1 MVRRLKENKVT
12 GILMALL
19 VGIVMFVGM
28 GTMKVN
34 ATEYRS
40 GTIDPTTLQVGD
52 TVYVGVEL
60 SSDKQIVV
68 CKQCHMIWITYGGSS
83 QYWIGDR
90 INSIVKRSD
99 AHKDH
104 AGYVGYSEF
113 SFYFTGGYLSS
124 NNTPYTVM
132 GNSNLGYTIKY
143 NTNGG
148 SAIADAVKQTHIPST
163 FPTTTKAGYDFIGWY
178 TDENLT
184 QPVSRELSIFEDITL
199 YAKWSKSSV
208 HQHTFSNSW
217 SSNAYGHWHAA
228 TCEHSDLK
236 EDFQEHSYG
245 TAGEARYTC
254 SICKYVDADKKAA
267 ADIVDASKVVLKADE
282 VQVGDKIYFGNQL
295 SPNKWITVCRKC
307 HMIWIT
313 SADSDPDNIDVGI
326 SDGDQKCYEVK
337 QTDEHKNHKDD
348 VGYADFNWYTTN
360 SNSPLE
366 RNVPYTV
373 IENDNLGYK
382 ITYNTNGG
390 SEVTEAVHQKKLPDV
405 LPTTSKAEYEFAGW
419 YTDEALTKAAVPGKA
434 LTGNTILYAKW
445 MVKQSTPSDPEPTKP
460 VVKAKR
466 TKANDQALSS
476 KFNITTGKSI
486 KVTWGKV
493 AKADGYDVYMAYCKK
508 GKYTVVKSVKSAKTL
523 SVTINKLDKKAVN
536 QKDNVKCYVVAYK
549 KVAGKKVT
557 IGKSITGHAV
567 GKKNTTVTDVKKIQ
581 TKKSAYS
588 LKKGKTAK
596 IKATIIKKNN
606 KLPLFGH
613 TAKFRYDTSN
623 KKVATVSKDG
633 KITAKGK
640 GTCYV
645 YIYAVNGCAKK
656 VKVTVK

>member
-12 GILMALL
+12 GILTALL
-19 VGIVMFVGM
+19 IGIVMFVGM

-34 ATEYRS
+34 AAEYRS
-40 GTIDPTTLQVGD
+40 GTVDPTNIQVGD

-83 QYWIGDR
+83 KYGIGDR
-90 INSIVKRSD
+90 INSIVKRLD

-104 AGYVGYSEF
+104 ASYVGYSEF
-113 SFYFTGGYLSS
+113 SYYFTQAYLPK
-124 NNTPYTVM
+124 NTPYTVM

-148 SAIADAVKQTHIPST
+148 SAIADAVKQTHIPSI
-163 FPTTTKAGYDFIGWY
+163 FPTTTRIGYMLEGWY
-178 TDENLT
+178 TDEECT
-184 QPVSRELSIFEDITL
+184 QAAQRELSIFEDITL
-199 YAKWSKSSV
+199 YAKWIEIGA
-208 HQHTFSNSW
+208 HEHTFSDNW

-228 TCEHSDLK
+228 TCEHSNLEENYQK
-236 EDFQEHSYG
+236 HSYG
-245 TAGEARYTC
+245 TTGEDRYTC
-254 SICKYVDADKKAA
+254 LICKYVDADKKAA
-267 ADIVDASKVVLKADE
+267 AEVVDASKIVLKADE

-295 SPNKWITVCRKC
+295 SPNKWITVCKKC

-313 SADSDPDNIDVGI
+313 SADSDPDDISVGI
-326 SDGDQKCYEVK
+326 GVGSQKCYEVE
-337 QTDEHKNHKDD
+337 QTDEHKDHKDD

-445 MVKQSTPSDPEPTKP
+445 TVKQSTPSDPEPSKP

-466 TKANDQALSS
+466 TKVNDQALSS
-476 KFNITTGKSI
+476 KFSITTGKTI

-508 GKYTVVKSVKSAKTL
+508 GKYTVVKSVKAAKTL
-523 SVTINKLDKKAVN
+523 SVTINKLNKKAVN

-567 GKKNTTVTDVKKIQ
+567 GKKNTTVTDAKKIQ
-581 TKKSAYS
+581 IKKSAYS

-596 IKATIIKKNN
+596 IKATIVKKNN

>member
-12 GILMALL
+12 GILTALL

-34 ATEYRS
+34 AAEYRS
-40 GTIDPTTLQVGD
+40 GTVDPTNIQVGD

-68 CKQCHMIWITYGGSS
+68 CKQCHMIWITYGGPSK
-83 QYWIGDR
+83 YGIGDR
-90 INSIVKRSD
+90 INSIVKRLD

-113 SFYFTGGYLSS
+113 SYYFTQAYLPK
-124 NNTPYTVM
+124 NTPYTVM

-148 SAIADAVKQTHIPST
+148 SAIADAVKQTHIPSI
-163 FPTTTKAGYDFIGWY
+163 FPTTTRIGYMLEGWY
-178 TDENLT
+178 TDEECT
-184 QPVSRELSIFEDITL
+184 QAAQRELSIFEDITL
-199 YAKWSKSSV
+199 YAKWIEIGA
-208 HQHTFSNSW
+208 HEHTFSDNW

-228 TCEHSDLK
+228 TCEHSNLEENYQK
-236 EDFQEHSYG
+236 HSYG
-245 TAGEARYTC
+245 TTGEDRYTC
-254 SICKYVDADKKAA
+254 LICKYVDADKKAA

-295 SPNKWITVCRKC
+295 SPNKWITVCKKC

-313 SADSDPDNIDVGI
+313 SADSDPDDISVGI
-326 SDGDQKCYEVK
+326 GVGSQKCYEVE
-337 QTDEHKNHKDD
+337 QTDEHKDHKDD

-360 SNSPLE
+360 SESPLE

-373 IENDNLGYK
+373 VENDNLGYK

-419 YTDEALTKAAVPGKA
+419 YTDQALTKAAVPGKA

-445 MVKQSTPSDPEPTKP
+445 TVKQSTPSDPEPSKP

-466 TKANDQALSS
+466 TKVNDQALSS
-476 KFNITTGKSI
+476 KFSITTGKTI

-493 AKADGYDVYMAYCKK
+493 AKADGYEVYMAYCKK
-508 GKYTVVKSVKSAKTL
+508 GKYTVVKSVKAAKTL
-523 SVTINKLDKKAVN
+523 SVTINKLNKKTVN

-549 KVAGKKVT
+549 KVDGKKVT

-581 TKKSAYS
+581 IKKSAYS

-596 IKATIIKKNN
+596 IKATIVKKNN

-633 KITAKGK
+633 KITAKEK

>member
-12 GILMALL
+12 GILTALL

-40 GTIDPTTLQVGD
+40 GTIDPTNIQVGD

-68 CKQCHMIWITYGGSS
+68 CKQCHMIWITYGGPSK
-83 QYWIGDR
+83 YGIGDR
-90 INSIVKRSD
+90 INSIVKRLD

-104 AGYVGYSEF
+104 ASYVGYSEF
-113 SFYFTGGYLSS
+113 SYYFTQAYLPK
-124 NNTPYTVM
+124 NTPYTVM

-148 SAIADAVKQTHIPST
+148 SAIADAVKQTHIPSI
-163 FPTTTKAGYDFIGWY
+163 FPTTTRIGYMLEGWY
-178 TDENLT
+178 TDEECT
-184 QPVSRELSIFEDITL
+184 QAAQRELSIFEDITL
-199 YAKWSKSSV
+199 YAKWIEIGA
-208 HQHTFSNSW
+208 HEHTFSDNW

-228 TCEHSDLK
+228 TCEHSNLEENYQK
-236 EDFQEHSYG
+236 HSYG
-245 TAGEARYTC
+245 TTGEDRYTC
-254 SICKYVDADKKAA
+254 LICKYVDADKKAA
-267 ADIVDASKVVLKADE
+267 AEVVDASKIVLKADE

-295 SPNKWITVCRKC
+295 SPNKWITVCKKC

-313 SADSDPDNIDVGI
+313 SADSDPDDISVGI
-326 SDGDQKCYEVK
+326 GVGSQKCYEVE
-337 QTDEHKNHKDD
+337 QTDEHKDHKDD

-445 MVKQSTPSDPEPTKP
+445 TVKQSTPSDPEPSKP

-466 TKANDQALSS
+466 TKVNDQALSS
-476 KFNITTGKSI
+476 KFSITTGKTI

-508 GKYTVVKSVKSAKTL
+508 GKYTVVKSVKAAKTL
-523 SVTINKLDKKAVN
+523 SVTINKLNKKAVN

-549 KVAGKKVT
+549 KVDGKKVT

-581 TKKSAYS
+581 IKKSAYS

-596 IKATIIKKNN
+596 IKATIVKKNN

-623 KKVATVSKDG
+623 KKVATVSKYG

>member
-12 GILMALL
+12 GILTALL

-68 CKQCHMIWITYGGSS
+68 CKQCHMIWITYGGPSK
-83 QYWIGDR
+83 YGIGDR
-90 INSIVKRSD
+90 INSIVKRLD

-104 AGYVGYSEF
+104 ASYVGYSEF
-113 SFYFTGGYLSS
+113 SYYFTQAYLPK
-124 NNTPYTVM
+124 NTPYTVM

-148 SAIADAVKQTHIPST
+148 SAIADAVKQTHIPSI
-163 FPTTTKAGYDFIGWY
+163 FPTTTRIGYMLEGWY
-178 TDENLT
+178 TDEECT
-184 QPVSRELSIFEDITL
+184 QAAQRELSIFEDITL
-199 YAKWSKSSV
+199 YAKWIEIGA
-208 HQHTFSNSW
+208 HEHTFSDNW

-228 TCEHSDLK
+228 TCEHSNLEENYQK
-236 EDFQEHSYG
+236 HSYG
-245 TAGEARYTC
+245 TTGEDRYTC
-254 SICKYVDADKKAA
+254 LICKYVDADKKAA
-267 ADIVDASKVVLKADE
+267 ADIVDASNTVLKADE

-295 SPNKWITVCRKC
+295 SPNKWITVCKKC

-313 SADSDPDNIDVGI
+313 SADSDPDDISVGI
-326 SDGDQKCYEVK
+326 GVGSQKCYEVE
-337 QTDEHKNHKDD
+337 QTDEHKDHKDD

-445 MVKQSTPSDPEPTKP
+445 TVKQSTPSDPEPSKP

-466 TKANDQALSS
+466 TKVNDQALSS
-476 KFNITTGKSI
+476 KFSITTGKTI

-508 GKYTVVKSVKSAKTL
+508 GKYTVVKSVKAAKTL
-523 SVTINKLDKKAVN
+523 SVTINKLNKKAVN

-549 KVAGKKVT
+549 KVDGKKVT

-567 GKKNTTVTDVKKIQ
+567 GKKNTIVTDVKKIQ

-596 IKATIIKKNN
+596 IKATIVKKNN

-623 KKVATVSKDG
+623 KKVATVSKYG

>member
-12 GILMALL
+12 GILTALL

-34 ATEYRS
+34 AAEYRS
-40 GTIDPTTLQVGD
+40 GTVDPTNIQVGD

-68 CKQCHMIWITYGGSS
+68 CKQCHMIWITYGGPSK
-83 QYWIGDR
+83 YGIGDR
-90 INSIVKRSD
+90 INSIVKRLD

-104 AGYVGYSEF
+104 ASYVGYSEF
-113 SFYFTGGYLSS
+113 SYYFTQAYLPK
-124 NNTPYTVM
+124 NTPYTVM

-148 SAIADAVKQTHIPST
+148 SAIADAVKQTHIPSI
-163 FPTTTKAGYDFIGWY
+163 FPTTTRIGYMLEGWY
-178 TDENLT
+178 TDEECT
-184 QPVSRELSIFEDITL
+184 QAAQRELSIFEDITL
-199 YAKWSKSSV
+199 YAKWIEIGA
-208 HQHTFSNSW
+208 HEHTFSDNW

-228 TCEHSDLK
+228 TCEHSNLEENYQK
-236 EDFQEHSYG
+236 HSYG
-245 TAGEARYTC
+245 TTGEDRYTC
-254 SICKYVDADKKAA
+254 LICKYVDADKKAA
-267 ADIVDASKVVLKADE
+267 AEVVDASKIVLKADE

-295 SPNKWITVCRKC
+295 SPNKWITVCKKC

-313 SADSDPDNIDVGI
+313 SADSDPDDISVGI
-326 SDGDQKCYEVK
+326 GVGSQKCYEVE
-337 QTDEHKNHKDD
+337 QTDEHKDHKDD

-466 TKANDQALSS
+466 TKVNDQALSS
-476 KFNITTGKSI
+476 KFSITTGKTI

-508 GKYTVVKSVKSAKTL
+508 GKYTVVKSVKAAKTL
-523 SVTINKLDKKAVN
+523 SVTINKLNKKAVN

-549 KVAGKKVT
+549 KVDGKKVT

-581 TKKSAYS
+581 IKKSAYS

-596 IKATIIKKNN
+596 IKATIVKKNN

>member
-12 GILMALL
+12 GILTALL
-19 VGIVMFVGM
+19 IGIVMFVGM

-34 ATEYRS
+34 AAEYRS
-40 GTIDPTTLQVGD
+40 GTVDPTNIQVGD

-60 SSDKQIVV
+60 SSDRQIVV
-68 CKQCHMIWITYGGSS
+68 CEQCHMIWITYGG
-83 QYWIGDR
+83 YHDYGTGDR
-90 INSIVKRSD
+90 INSIVRKSD

-104 AGYVGYSEF
+104 EKSVGYTDF
-113 SFYFTGGYLSS
+113 SFFFTGGYLPS
-124 NNTPYTVM
+124 NTPYTVM

-184 QPVSRELSIFEDITL
+184 QSASRELSIFEDMTL
-199 YAKWSKSSV
+199 YAKWSKLSV

-217 SSNAYGHWHAA
+217 SSNAYGHWHPA
-228 TCEHSDLK
+228 TCGHSDLK

-267 ADIVDASKVVLKADE
+267 ADIVDASNTVLKADE

-326 SDGDQKCYEVK
+326 SDGDQKCYEVE
-337 QTDEHKNHKDD
+337 QTDEHKDHKDD

-373 IENDNLGYK
+373 VENDNLGYK

-434 LTGNTILYAKW
+434 LTGDTILYAKW
-445 MVKQSTPSDPEPTKP
+445 TMKQSP

-476 KFNITTGKSI
+476 KFNIITGKSI

-567 GKKNTTVTDVKKIQ
+567 GKKNITVTDAKKIQ
-581 TKKSAYS
+581 VRKSAYS
-588 LKKGKTAK
+588 LNKGKTAK
-596 IKATIIKKNN
+596 IKATIVKKNN

>member
-1 MVRRLKENKVT
+1 
-12 GILMALL
+12 
-19 VGIVMFVGM
+19 
-28 GTMKVN
+28 
-34 ATEYRS
+34 
-40 GTIDPTTLQVGD
+40 
-52 TVYVGVEL
+52 
-60 SSDKQIVV
+60 
-68 CKQCHMIWITYGGSS
+68 
-83 QYWIGDR
+83 
-90 INSIVKRSD
+90 
-99 AHKDH
+99 
-104 AGYVGYSEF
+104 
-113 SFYFTGGYLSS
+113 
-124 NNTPYTVM
+124 
-132 GNSNLGYTIKY
+132 
-143 NTNGG
+143 
-148 SAIADAVKQTHIPST
+148 
-163 FPTTTKAGYDFIGWY
+163 
-178 TDENLT
+178 
-184 QPVSRELSIFEDITL
+184 
-199 YAKWSKSSV
+199 
-208 HQHTFSNSW
+208 
-217 SSNAYGHWHAA
+217 
-228 TCEHSDLK
+228 
-236 EDFQEHSYG
+236 
-245 TAGEARYTC
+245 
-254 SICKYVDADKKAA
+254 
-267 ADIVDASKVVLKADE
+267 
-282 VQVGDKIYFGNQL
+282 
-295 SPNKWITVCRKC
+295 
-307 HMIWIT
+307 MIWIT

-326 SDGDQKCYEVK
+326 SDGDQKCYEVE
-337 QTDEHKNHKDD
+337 QTDEHKDHKDD

-445 MVKQSTPSDPEPTKP
+445 TVKQSTPSDPEPSKP

-466 TKANDQALSS
+466 TKVNDQALSS
-476 KFNITTGKSI
+476 KFSITTGKTI

-508 GKYTVVKSVKSAKTL
+508 GKYTVVKSVKAAKAL
-523 SVTINKLDKKAVN
+523 SVTINKLNKKAVN

-549 KVAGKKVT
+549 KVDGKKVT

-581 TKKSAYS
+581 IKKSAYS

-596 IKATIIKKNN
+596 IKATIVKKNN

>member
-12 GILMALL
+12 GILTALL

-34 ATEYRS
+34 AAEYRS
-40 GTIDPTTLQVGD
+40 GTVDPTNIQVGD

-68 CKQCHMIWITYGGSS
+68 CKQCHMIWITYGGPSK
-83 QYWIGDR
+83 YGIGDR
-90 INSIVKRSD
+90 INSIVKRLD

-113 SFYFTGGYLSS
+113 SYYFTQAYLPK
-124 NNTPYTVM
+124 NTPYTVM

-148 SAIADAVKQTHIPST
+148 SAIADAVKQTHIPSI
-163 FPTTTKAGYDFIGWY
+163 FPTTTRIGYMLEGWY
-178 TDENLT
+178 TDEECT
-184 QPVSRELSIFEDITL
+184 QAAQRELSIFEDITL
-199 YAKWSKSSV
+199 YAKWIEIGA
-208 HQHTFSNSW
+208 HEHTFSDNW

-228 TCEHSDLK
+228 TCEHSNLEENYQK
-236 EDFQEHSYG
+236 HSYG
-245 TAGEARYTC
+245 TTGEDRYTC
-254 SICKYVDADKKAA
+254 LICKYVDADKKAA

-295 SPNKWITVCRKC
+295 SPNKWITVCKKC

-313 SADSDPDNIDVGI
+313 SADSDPDDISVGI
-326 SDGDQKCYEVK
+326 GVGSQKCYEVE
-337 QTDEHKNHKDD
+337 QTDEHKDHKDD

-360 SNSPLE
+360 SESPLE

-373 IENDNLGYK
+373 VENDNLGYK

-445 MVKQSTPSDPEPTKP
+445 TVKQSTPSDPEPSKP

-466 TKANDQALSS
+466 TKVNDQALSS
-476 KFNITTGKSI
+476 KFSITTGKTI

-508 GKYTVVKSVKSAKTL
+508 GKYTVVKSVKAAKTL
-523 SVTINKLDKKAVN
+523 SVTINKLNKKAVN

-549 KVAGKKVT
+549 KVDGKKVT

-581 TKKSAYS
+581 IKKSAYS

-596 IKATIIKKNN
+596 IKATIVKKNN

>member
-12 GILMALL
+12 GILTALL

-52 TVYVGVEL
+52 TVYRGVQFTSDAEVAICKTCRMVWIANGYYADHICVEL
-60 SSDKQIVV
+60 EESEEHKNHSVG
-68 CKQCHMIWITYGGSS
+68 WSYFNWYFETTNTTYSKS
-83 QYWIGDR
+83 PILFD
-90 INSIVKRSD
+90 
-99 AHKDH
+99 
-104 AGYVGYSEF
+104 
-113 SFYFTGGYLSS
+113 
-124 NNTPYTVM
+124 TPYTIVEN
-132 GNSNLGYTIKY
+132 GLLGYTITY

-148 SAIADAVKQTHIPST
+148 SEVAKAEKQTNIPKDL
-163 FPTTTKAGYDFIGWY
+163 PVPVKEGYDFAGWY
-178 TDENLT
+178 KDEALT
-184 QPVSRELSIFEDITL
+184 ERVWTGSTVVKDITL
-199 YAKWSKSSV
+199 YAKWTE
-208 HQHTFSNSW
+208 HTHKFSHLW
-217 SSNAYGHWHAA
+217 ESNKYGHWHPA
-228 TCEHSDLK
+228 TCGHSDLK

-245 TAGEARYTC
+245 TTGEARYTC

-313 SADSDPDNIDVGI
+313 SADADPDNIDVGI
-326 SDGDQKCYEVK
+326 SDGDQKCYEVE
-337 QTDEHKNHKDD
+337 QTDEHKDHKDD

-434 LTGNTILYAKW
+434 LTGDTILYAKW
-445 MVKQSTPSDPEPTKP
+445 TVKQSP

-567 GKKNTTVTDVKKIQ
+567 GKKNTTVTDAKKIQ
-581 TKKSAYS
+581 VRKSAYS
-588 LKKGKTAK
+588 LNKGKTAK
-596 IKATIIKKNN
+596 IKATIVKKNN

>member
-12 GILMALL
+12 GILTALL

-34 ATEYRS
+34 AAEYRS
-40 GTIDPTTLQVGD
+40 GTVDPTNIQVGD

-68 CKQCHMIWITYGGSS
+68 CKQCHMIWITYGGPSK
-83 QYWIGDR
+83 YGIGDR
-90 INSIVKRSD
+90 INSIVKRLD

-113 SFYFTGGYLSS
+113 SYYFTQAYLPK
-124 NNTPYTVM
+124 NTPYTVM

-148 SAIADAVKQTHIPST
+148 SAIADAVKQTHIPSI
-163 FPTTTKAGYDFIGWY
+163 FPTTTRIGYMLEGWY
-178 TDENLT
+178 TDEECT
-184 QPVSRELSIFEDITL
+184 QAAQRELSIFEDITL
-199 YAKWSKSSV
+199 YAKWIEIGA
-208 HQHTFSNSW
+208 HEHTFSDNW

-228 TCEHSDLK
+228 TCEHSNLEENYQK
-236 EDFQEHSYG
+236 HSYG
-245 TAGEARYTC
+245 TTGEDRYTC
-254 SICKYVDADKKAA
+254 LICKYVDADKKAA

-326 SDGDQKCYEVK
+326 SDGDQKCYEVE
-337 QTDEHKNHKDD
+337 QTDEHKDHKDD

-445 MVKQSTPSDPEPTKP
+445 TVKQSP

-476 KFNITTGKSI
+476 KFSITTGKTI

-508 GKYTVVKSVKSAKTL
+508 GKYTVVKSVKAAKTL
-523 SVTINKLDKKAVN
+523 SVTINKLNKKAVN

-549 KVAGKKVT
+549 KVDGKKVT

-581 TKKSAYS
+581 IKKSAYS

-596 IKATIIKKNN
+596 IKATIVKKNN

>member
-12 GILMALL
+12 GILTALL
-19 VGIVMFVGM
+19 IGIVMFVGM

-34 ATEYRS
+34 AAEYRS

-52 TVYVGVEL
+52 TVYRGVQFTSDAEVAICKTCRMVWIANGYYADHICVEL
-60 SSDKQIVV
+60 EESEEHKNHSVG
-68 CKQCHMIWITYGGSS
+68 WSYFNWYFETTNTTYSKS
-83 QYWIGDR
+83 PILFD
-90 INSIVKRSD
+90 
-99 AHKDH
+99 
-104 AGYVGYSEF
+104 
-113 SFYFTGGYLSS
+113 
-124 NNTPYTVM
+124 TPYTIVEN
-132 GNSNLGYTIKY
+132 GLLGYTITY

-148 SAIADAVKQTHIPST
+148 SEVAKAEKQTNIPKDL
-163 FPTTTKAGYDFIGWY
+163 PVPVKEGYDFAGWY
-178 TDENLT
+178 KDEALT
-184 QPVSRELSIFEDITL
+184 ERVWTGSTVVKDITL
-199 YAKWSKSSV
+199 YAKWTE
-208 HQHTFSNSW
+208 HTHKFSHLW
-217 SSNAYGHWHAA
+217 ESNKYGHWHPA
-228 TCEHSDLK
+228 TCGHSDLK

-313 SADSDPDNIDVGI
+313 SADADPDNIDVGI
-326 SDGDQKCYEVK
+326 SDGDQKCYEVE
-337 QTDEHKNHKDD
+337 QTDEHKDHKDD

-434 LTGNTILYAKW
+434 LTGDTILYAKW
-445 MVKQSTPSDPEPTKP
+445 TVKQSP

-549 KVAGKKVT
+549 KVDGKKVT

-567 GKKNTTVTDVKKIQ
+567 GKKNTTVTDAKKIQ
-581 TKKSAYS
+581 VRKSAYS
-588 LKKGKTAK
+588 LNKGKTAK
-596 IKATIIKKNN
+596 IKATIVKKNN

>member
-12 GILMALL
+12 GILTALL

-34 ATEYRS
+34 AAEYRS
-40 GTIDPTTLQVGD
+40 GTVDPTNIQVGD

-68 CKQCHMIWITYGGSS
+68 CKQCHMIWITYGGPSK
-83 QYWIGDR
+83 YGIGDR
-90 INSIVKRSD
+90 INSIVKRLD

-113 SFYFTGGYLSS
+113 SYYFTQAYLPK
-124 NNTPYTVM
+124 NTPYTVM

-148 SAIADAVKQTHIPST
+148 SAIADAVKQTHIPSI
-163 FPTTTKAGYDFIGWY
+163 FPTTTRIGYMLEGWY
-178 TDENLT
+178 TDEECT
-184 QPVSRELSIFEDITL
+184 QAAQRELSIFEDITL
-199 YAKWSKSSV
+199 YAKWIEIGA
-208 HQHTFSNSW
+208 HEHTFSDNW

-228 TCEHSDLK
+228 TCEHSNLEENYQK
-236 EDFQEHSYG
+236 HSYG
-245 TAGEARYTC
+245 TTGEDRYTC
-254 SICKYVDADKKAA
+254 LICKYVDADKKAA

-295 SPNKWITVCRKC
+295 SPNKWITVCKKC

-313 SADSDPDNIDVGI
+313 SADSDPDDISVGI
-326 SDGDQKCYEVK
+326 GVGSQKCYEVE
-337 QTDEHKNHKDD
+337 QTDEHKDHKDD

-360 SNSPLE
+360 SESPLE

-373 IENDNLGYK
+373 VENDNLGYK

-445 MVKQSTPSDPEPTKP
+445 TVKQSTPSDPEPSKP
-460 VVKAKR
+460 VVKAKW
-466 TKANDQALSS
+466 TKVNDQALSS
-476 KFNITTGKSI
+476 KFSITTGKTI

-493 AKADGYDVYMAYCKK
+493 AKADGYEVYMAYCKK
-508 GKYTVVKSVKSAKTL
+508 GKYTVVKSVKAAKTL
-523 SVTINKLDKKAVN
+523 SVTINKLNKKTVN

-549 KVAGKKVT
+549 KVDGKKVT

-581 TKKSAYS
+581 IKKSAYS

-596 IKATIIKKNN
+596 IKATIVKKNN

-633 KITAKGK
+633 KITAKEK

>member
-12 GILMALL
+12 GILTALL

-34 ATEYRS
+34 AAEYRS
-40 GTIDPTTLQVGD
+40 GTVDPTNIQVGD

-68 CKQCHMIWITYGGSS
+68 CKQCHMIWITYGGPSK
-83 QYWIGDR
+83 YGIGDR
-90 INSIVKRSD
+90 INSIVKRLD

-104 AGYVGYSEF
+104 ASYVGYSEF
-113 SFYFTGGYLSS
+113 SYYFTQAYLPK
-124 NNTPYTVM
+124 NTPYTVM

-148 SAIADAVKQTHIPST
+148 SAIADAVKQTHIPSI
-163 FPTTTKAGYDFIGWY
+163 FPTTTRIGYMLEGWY
-178 TDENLT
+178 TDEECT
-184 QPVSRELSIFEDITL
+184 QAAQRELSIFEDITL
-199 YAKWSKSSV
+199 YAKWIEIGA
-208 HQHTFSNSW
+208 HEHTFSDNW

-228 TCEHSDLK
+228 TCEHSNLEENYQK
-236 EDFQEHSYG
+236 HSYG
-245 TAGEARYTC
+245 TTGEDRYTC
-254 SICKYVDADKKAA
+254 LICKYVDADKKAA
-267 ADIVDASKVVLKADE
+267 AEVVDASKIVLKADE

-295 SPNKWITVCRKC
+295 SPNKWITVCKKC

-313 SADSDPDNIDVGI
+313 SADSDPDDISVGI
-326 SDGDQKCYEVK
+326 GVGSQKCYEVE
-337 QTDEHKNHKDD
+337 QTDEHKDHKDD

-445 MVKQSTPSDPEPTKP
+445 TVKQSTPSDPEPSKP

-466 TKANDQALSS
+466 TKVNDQALSS
-476 KFNITTGKSI
+476 KFSITTGKTI

-493 AKADGYDVYMAYCKK
+493 AKADGNDVYMAYCKK
-508 GKYTVVKSVKSAKTL
+508 GKYTVVKSVKAAKTL
-523 SVTINKLDKKAVN
+523 SVTINKLNKKAVN

-549 KVAGKKVT
+549 KVDGKKVT

-581 TKKSAYS
+581 IKKSAYS

-596 IKATIIKKNN
+596 IKATIVKKNN

>member
-12 GILMALL
+12 GILTALL

-34 ATEYRS
+34 AAEYRS
-40 GTIDPTTLQVGD
+40 GTVDPTNIQVGD

-68 CKQCHMIWITYGGSS
+68 CKQCHMIWITYGGPSK
-83 QYWIGDR
+83 YGIGDR
-90 INSIVKRSD
+90 INSIVKRLD

-113 SFYFTGGYLSS
+113 SYYFTQAYLPK
-124 NNTPYTVM
+124 NTPYTVM

-148 SAIADAVKQTHIPST
+148 SAIADAVKQTHIPSI
-163 FPTTTKAGYDFIGWY
+163 FPTTTRIGYMLEGWY
-178 TDENLT
+178 TDEECT
-184 QPVSRELSIFEDITL
+184 QAAQRELSIFEDITL
-199 YAKWSKSSV
+199 YAKWIEIGA
-208 HQHTFSNSW
+208 HEHTFSDNW

-228 TCEHSDLK
+228 TCEHSNLEENYQK
-236 EDFQEHSYG
+236 HSYG
-245 TAGEARYTC
+245 TTGEDRYTC
-254 SICKYVDADKKAA
+254 LICKYVDADKKAA

-295 SPNKWITVCRKC
+295 SPNKWITVCKKC

-313 SADSDPDNIDVGI
+313 SADSDPDDISVGI
-326 SDGDQKCYEVK
+326 GVGSQKCYEVE
-337 QTDEHKNHKDD
+337 QTDEHKDHKDD

-360 SNSPLE
+360 SESPLE

-445 MVKQSTPSDPEPTKP
+445 TVKQSTPSDPEPSKP

-466 TKANDQALSS
+466 TKVNDQALSS
-476 KFNITTGKSI
+476 KFSITTGKTI

-493 AKADGYDVYMAYCKK
+493 AKADGYEVYMAYCKK
-508 GKYTVVKSVKSAKTL
+508 GKYTVVKSVKAAKTL
-523 SVTINKLDKKAVN
+523 SVTINKLNKKAVN

-549 KVAGKKVT
+549 KVDGKKVT

-581 TKKSAYS
+581 IKKSAYS

-596 IKATIIKKNN
+596 IKATIVKKNN

-633 KITAKGK
+633 KITAKEK

>member
-12 GILMALL
+12 GILTALL

-34 ATEYRS
+34 AAEYRS
-40 GTIDPTTLQVGD
+40 GTVDPTNIQVGD

-68 CKQCHMIWITYGGSS
+68 CKQCHMIWITYGGPSK
-83 QYWIGDR
+83 YGIGDR
-90 INSIVKRSD
+90 INSIVKRLD

-113 SFYFTGGYLSS
+113 SYYFTQAYLPK
-124 NNTPYTVM
+124 NTPYTVM

-148 SAIADAVKQTHIPST
+148 SAIADAVKQTHIPSI
-163 FPTTTKAGYDFIGWY
+163 FPTTTRIGYMLEGWY
-178 TDENLT
+178 TDEECT
-184 QPVSRELSIFEDITL
+184 QAAQRELSIFEDITL
-199 YAKWSKSSV
+199 YAKWIEIGA
-208 HQHTFSNSW
+208 HEHTFSDNW

-228 TCEHSDLK
+228 TCEHSNLEENYQK
-236 EDFQEHSYG
+236 HSYG
-245 TAGEARYTC
+245 TTGEDRYTC
-254 SICKYVDADKKAA
+254 LICKYVDADKKAA

-295 SPNKWITVCRKC
+295 SPNKWITVCKKC

-313 SADSDPDNIDVGI
+313 SADSDPDDISVGI
-326 SDGDQKCYEVK
+326 GVGSQKCYEVE
-337 QTDEHKNHKDD
+337 QTDEHKDHKDD

-360 SNSPLE
+360 SESPLE

-373 IENDNLGYK
+373 VENDNLGYK

-445 MVKQSTPSDPEPTKP
+445 TVKQSTPSDPEPSKP

-466 TKANDQALSS
+466 TKVNDQALSS
-476 KFNITTGKSI
+476 KFSITTGKTI

-493 AKADGYDVYMAYCKK
+493 AKADGYEVYMAYCKK
-508 GKYTVVKSVKSAKTL
+508 GKYTVVKSVKAAKTL
-523 SVTINKLDKKAVN
+523 SVTINKLNKKAVN

-549 KVAGKKVT
+549 KVDGKKVT

-581 TKKSAYS
+581 IKKSAYS

-596 IKATIIKKNN
+596 IKATIVKKNN

-633 KITAKGK
+633 KITAKEK

-645 YIYAVNGCAKK
+645 YIYAVNGCTKK

>member
-12 GILMALL
+12 GILTALL
-19 VGIVMFVGM
+19 IGIVMFVGM

-34 ATEYRS
+34 AAEYRS
-40 GTIDPTTLQVGD
+40 GTVDPTNIQVGD

-68 CKQCHMIWITYGGSS
+68 CKQCHMIWITYGGPSK
-83 QYWIGDR
+83 YGIGDR
-90 INSIVKRSD
+90 INSIVKRLD

-104 AGYVGYSEF
+104 ASYVGYSEF
-113 SFYFTGGYLSS
+113 SYYFTQAYLPK
-124 NNTPYTVM
+124 NTPYTVM

-148 SAIADAVKQTHIPST
+148 SAIADAVKQTHIPSI
-163 FPTTTKAGYDFIGWY
+163 FPTTTRIGYMLEGWY
-178 TDENLT
+178 TDEECT
-184 QPVSRELSIFEDITL
+184 QAAQRELSIFEDITL
-199 YAKWSKSSV
+199 YAKWIEIGA
-208 HQHTFSNSW
+208 HEHTFSDNW

-228 TCEHSDLK
+228 TCEHSNLEENYQK
-236 EDFQEHSYG
+236 HSYG
-245 TAGEARYTC
+245 TTGEDRYTC
-254 SICKYVDADKKAA
+254 LICKYVDADKKAA
-267 ADIVDASKVVLKADE
+267 ADIVDASNTVLKADE

-295 SPNKWITVCRKC
+295 SPNKWITVCKKC

-313 SADSDPDNIDVGI
+313 SADSDPDDISVGI
-326 SDGDQKCYEVK
+326 GVGSQKCYEVE
-337 QTDEHKNHKDD
+337 QTDEHKDHKDD

-445 MVKQSTPSDPEPTKP
+445 TVKQSTPSDPEPSKP

-466 TKANDQALSS
+466 TKVNDQALSS
-476 KFNITTGKSI
+476 KFSITTGKTI

-508 GKYTVVKSVKSAKTL
+508 GKYTVVKSVKAAKTL
-523 SVTINKLDKKAVN
+523 SVTINKLNKKAVN

-549 KVAGKKVT
+549 KVDGKKVT

-567 GKKNTTVTDVKKIQ
+567 GKKNTIVTDVKKIQ

-596 IKATIIKKNN
+596 IKATIVKKNN

-623 KKVATVSKDG
+623 KKVATVSKYG

>member
-12 GILMALL
+12 GILTALL

-40 GTIDPTTLQVGD
+40 ETIDPTTLQVGD
-52 TVYVGVEL
+52 TVYVGAEL
-60 SSDKQIVV
+60 SPDKQIVV

-83 QYWIGDR
+83 QYGIGDR
-90 INSIVKRSD
+90 INSIVMRSD

-113 SFYFTGGYLSS
+113 NFYFTGEYLPS
-124 NNTPYTVM
+124 NTPYTVM

-148 SAIADAVKQTHIPST
+148 SAIADAVKQTHIPSI
-163 FPTTTKAGYDFIGWY
+163 FPTTTRIGYMLEGWY
-178 TDENLT
+178 TDEECT
-184 QPVSRELSIFEDITL
+184 QAAQRELSIFEDITL
-199 YAKWSKSSV
+199 YAKWIEIGA
-208 HQHTFSNSW
+208 HEHTFSDNW

-228 TCEHSDLK
+228 TCEHSNLEENYQK
-236 EDFQEHSYG
+236 HSYG
-245 TAGEARYTC
+245 TTGEDRYTC
-254 SICKYVDADKKAA
+254 LICKYVDADKKAA
-267 ADIVDASKVVLKADE
+267 AEVVDASKIVLKADE

-295 SPNKWITVCRKC
+295 SPNKWITVCKKC

-313 SADSDPDNIDVGI
+313 SADSDPDDISVGI
-326 SDGDQKCYEVK
+326 GVGSQKCYEVE
-337 QTDEHKNHKDD
+337 QTDEHKDHKDD

-405 LPTTSKAEYEFAGW
+405 LPTTSKAGYEFAGW

-445 MVKQSTPSDPEPTKP
+445 TVKQSP

-523 SVTINKLDKKAVN
+523 SVTINKLNKKAVN

-549 KVAGKKVT
+549 KVDGKKVT

-581 TKKSAYS
+581 IKKSAYS

-596 IKATIIKKNN
+596 IKATIVKKNN

>member
-12 GILMALL
+12 GILTALL

-52 TVYVGVEL
+52 TVYVGAEL
-60 SSDKQIVV
+60 SPDKQIVV

-83 QYWIGDR
+83 QYGIGDR
-90 INSIVKRSD
+90 INSIVMRSD

-113 SFYFTGGYLSS
+113 NFYFTGEYLPS
-124 NNTPYTVM
+124 NTPYTVM

-148 SAIADAVKQTHIPST
+148 SAIADAVKQTHIPSI
-163 FPTTTKAGYDFIGWY
+163 FPTTTRIGYMLEGWY
-178 TDENLT
+178 TDEKCT
-184 QPVSRELSIFEDITL
+184 QAAQRELSIFEDITL
-199 YAKWSKSSV
+199 YAKWIEIGA
-208 HQHTFSNSW
+208 HEHTFSDNW

-228 TCEHSDLK
+228 TCEHSNLEENYQK
-236 EDFQEHSYG
+236 HSYG
-245 TAGEARYTC
+245 TTGEDRYTC
-254 SICKYVDADKKAA
+254 LICKYVDADKKAA
-267 ADIVDASKVVLKADE
+267 AEVVDASKIVLKADE

-295 SPNKWITVCRKC
+295 SPNKWITVCKKC

-313 SADSDPDNIDVGI
+313 SADSDPDDISVGI
-326 SDGDQKCYEVK
+326 GVGSQKCYEVE
-337 QTDEHKNHKDD
+337 QTDEHKDHKDD

-445 MVKQSTPSDPEPTKP
+445 TVKQSTPSDPEPSKP

-466 TKANDQALSS
+466 TKVNDQALSS
-476 KFNITTGKSI
+476 KFSITTGKTI

-508 GKYTVVKSVKSAKTL
+508 GKYTVVKSVKAAKTL
-523 SVTINKLDKKAVN
+523 SVTINKLNKKAVN

-549 KVAGKKVT
+549 KVDGKKVT

-581 TKKSAYS
+581 IKKSAYS

-596 IKATIIKKNN
+596 IKATIVKKNN

>member
-1 MVRRLKENKVT
+1 MVRRLKENKVI
-12 GILMALL
+12 GILTALL

-68 CKQCHMIWITYGGSS
+68 CKQCHMIWITYGGPSK
-83 QYWIGDR
+83 YGIGDR

-104 AGYVGYSEF
+104 ASYVGYSEF
-113 SFYFTGGYLSS
+113 SYYFTQAYLPK
-124 NNTPYTVM
+124 NTPYTVM

-148 SAIADAVKQTHIPST
+148 SAIADAVKQTHIPSI
-163 FPTTTKAGYDFIGWY
+163 FPTTTRIGYMLEGWY
-178 TDENLT
+178 TDEECT
-184 QPVSRELSIFEDITL
+184 RAAQRELSIFEDITL
-199 YAKWSKSSV
+199 YAKWIEIGA
-208 HQHTFSNSW
+208 HEHTFSDNW

-228 TCEHSDLK
+228 TCEHSNLEENYQK
-236 EDFQEHSYG
+236 HSYG
-245 TAGEARYTC
+245 TTGEDRYTC
-254 SICKYVDADKKAA
+254 LICKYVDADKKAA

-295 SPNKWITVCRKC
+295 SPNKWITVCKKC

-313 SADSDPDNIDVGI
+313 SADSDPDDISVGI
-326 SDGDQKCYEVK
+326 GVGSQKCYEVE
-337 QTDEHKNHKDD
+337 QTDAHKDHPDD
-348 VGYADFNWYTTN
+348 VVYADFNWYTTN
-360 SNSPLE
+360 SESPLE

-373 IENDNLGYK
+373 VENDNLGYK

-445 MVKQSTPSDPEPTKP
+445 TVKQSTPSDPESPKP
-460 VVKAKR
+460 VVKVKR

-523 SVTINKLDKKAVN
+523 SVTINKLDKKSVN

-567 GKKNTTVTDVKKIQ
+567 GKKNTTVTDAKKIQ
-581 TKKSAYS
+581 IKESAYS
-588 LKKGKTAK
+588 LKKGRTAK
-596 IKATIIKKNN
+596 IKATIVKKNN

-623 KKVATVSKDG
+623 KKVATVSQNG

>member
-12 GILMALL
+12 GILTALL

-34 ATEYRS
+34 AAEYRS
-40 GTIDPTTLQVGD
+40 GTVDPTNIQVGD
-52 TVYVGVEL
+52 MVYVGVEL

-68 CKQCHMIWITYGGSS
+68 CKQCHMIWITYGGPSK
-83 QYWIGDR
+83 YGIGDR
-90 INSIVKRSD
+90 INSIVKRLD

-113 SFYFTGGYLSS
+113 SYYFTQAYLPK
-124 NNTPYTVM
+124 NTPYTVM

-148 SAIADAVKQTHIPST
+148 SAIADAVKQTHIPSI
-163 FPTTTKAGYDFIGWY
+163 FPTTTRIGYMLEGWY
-178 TDENLT
+178 TDEECT
-184 QPVSRELSIFEDITL
+184 QAAQRELSIFEDITL
-199 YAKWSKSSV
+199 YAKWIEIGA
-208 HQHTFSNSW
+208 HEHTFSDNW

-228 TCEHSDLK
+228 TCEHSNLEENYQK
-236 EDFQEHSYG
+236 HSYG
-245 TAGEARYTC
+245 TTGEDRYTC
-254 SICKYVDADKKAA
+254 LICKYVDADKKAA

-295 SPNKWITVCRKC
+295 SPNKWITVCKKC

-313 SADSDPDNIDVGI
+313 SADSDPDDISVGI
-326 SDGDQKCYEVK
+326 GVGSQKCYEVE
-337 QTDEHKNHKDD
+337 QTDEHKDHKDD

-360 SNSPLE
+360 SESPLE

-373 IENDNLGYK
+373 VENDNLGYK

-445 MVKQSTPSDPEPTKP
+445 TVKQSTPSDPEPSKP

-466 TKANDQALSS
+466 TKVNDQALSS
-476 KFNITTGKSI
+476 KFSITTGKTI

-493 AKADGYDVYMAYCKK
+493 AKADGYEVYMAYCKK
-508 GKYTVVKSVKSAKTL
+508 GKYTVVKSVKAAKTL
-523 SVTINKLDKKAVN
+523 SVTINKLNKKAVN

-549 KVAGKKVT
+549 KVDGKKVT
-557 IGKSITGHAV
+557 IRKSITGHAV

-581 TKKSAYS
+581 IKKSAYS

-596 IKATIIKKNN
+596 IKATIVKKNN

-633 KITAKGK
+633 KITAKEK

>member
-12 GILMALL
+12 GILTALL
-19 VGIVMFVGM
+19 IGIVMFVGM

-34 ATEYRS
+34 AAEYRS
-40 GTIDPTTLQVGD
+40 GTVDPTNIQVGD

-60 SSDKQIVV
+60 SSDRQIVV
-68 CKQCHMIWITYGGSS
+68 CEQCHMIWITYGG
-83 QYWIGDR
+83 YHDYGTGDR
-90 INSIVKRSD
+90 INSIVRKSD

-104 AGYVGYSEF
+104 EKSVGYTDF
-113 SFYFTGGYLSS
+113 SFFFTGGYLPS
-124 NNTPYTVM
+124 NTPYTVM

-184 QPVSRELSIFEDITL
+184 QSASRELSIFEDMTL
-199 YAKWSKSSV
+199 YAKWSKLSV

-217 SSNAYGHWHAA
+217 SSNAYGHWHPA
-228 TCEHSDLK
+228 TCGHSDLK

-267 ADIVDASKVVLKADE
+267 ADIVDASNTVLKADE

-326 SDGDQKCYEVK
+326 SDGDQKCYEVE
-337 QTDEHKNHKDD
+337 QTDEHKDHKDD

-373 IENDNLGYK
+373 VENDNLGYK

-434 LTGNTILYAKW
+434 LTGDTILYAKW
-445 MVKQSTPSDPEPTKP
+445 TVKQSP

-567 GKKNTTVTDVKKIQ
+567 GKKNTTVTDAKKIQ
-581 TKKSAYS
+581 VRKSAYS
-588 LKKGKTAK
+588 LNKGKTAK
-596 IKATIIKKNN
+596 IKATIVKKNN

>member
-12 GILMALL
+12 GILTALL

-34 ATEYRS
+34 AAEYRS
-40 GTIDPTTLQVGD
+40 GTVDPTNIQVGD

-90 INSIVKRSD
+90 INSIVMRSD

-113 SFYFTGGYLSS
+113 SYYFTQAYLPK
-124 NNTPYTVM
+124 NTPYTVM

-148 SAIADAVKQTHIPST
+148 SAIADAVKQTHIPSI
-163 FPTTTKAGYDFIGWY
+163 FPTTTRIGYMLEGWY
-178 TDENLT
+178 TDEECT
-184 QPVSRELSIFEDITL
+184 QAAQRELSIFEDITL
-199 YAKWSKSSV
+199 YAKWIEIGA
-208 HQHTFSNSW
+208 HEHTFSDNW

-228 TCEHSDLK
+228 TCEHSNLEENYQK
-236 EDFQEHSYG
+236 HSYG
-245 TAGEARYTC
+245 TTGEDRYTC
-254 SICKYVDADKKAA
+254 LICKYVDADKKAA

-295 SPNKWITVCRKC
+295 SPNKWITVCKKC

-313 SADSDPDNIDVGI
+313 SADSDPDDISVGI
-326 SDGDQKCYEVK
+326 GVGSQKCYEVE
-337 QTDEHKNHKDD
+337 QTDEHKDHKDD

-360 SNSPLE
+360 SESPLE

-373 IENDNLGYK
+373 VENDNLGYK

-445 MVKQSTPSDPEPTKP
+445 TVKQSTPSDPEPSKP

-466 TKANDQALSS
+466 TKVNDQALSS
-476 KFNITTGKSI
+476 KFSITTGKTI

-493 AKADGYDVYMAYCKK
+493 AKADGYEVYMAYCKK
-508 GKYTVVKSVKSAKTL
+508 GKYTVVKSVKAAKTL
-523 SVTINKLDKKAVN
+523 SVTINKLNKKAVN

-549 KVAGKKVT
+549 KVDGKKVT

-581 TKKSAYS
+581 IKKSAYS

-596 IKATIIKKNN
+596 IKATIVKKNN

-633 KITAKGK
+633 KITAKEK

-645 YIYAVNGCAKK
+645 YI
-656 VKVTVK
+656 

>member
-12 GILMALL
+12 GILTALL

-52 TVYVGVEL
+52 TVYVGAEL
-60 SSDKQIVV
+60 SPDKQIVV

-83 QYWIGDR
+83 QYGIGDR
-90 INSIVKRSD
+90 INSIVMRSD

-113 SFYFTGGYLSS
+113 NFYFTGEYLPS
-124 NNTPYTVM
+124 NTPYTVM

-148 SAIADAVKQTHIPST
+148 SAIADAVKQTHIPSI
-163 FPTTTKAGYDFIGWY
+163 FPTTTRIGYMLEGWY
-178 TDENLT
+178 TDEECT
-184 QPVSRELSIFEDITL
+184 QAAQRELSIFEDITL
-199 YAKWSKSSV
+199 YAKWIEIGA
-208 HQHTFSNSW
+208 HEHTFSDNW

-228 TCEHSDLK
+228 TCGHSDLK

-245 TAGEARYTC
+245 TTGEARYTC

-326 SDGDQKCYEVK
+326 SDGDQKCYEVE
-337 QTDEHKNHKDD
+337 QTDEHKDHKDD

-445 MVKQSTPSDPEPTKP
+445 TVKQSP

-508 GKYTVVKSVKSAKTL
+508 GKYTIIKSVKSAKTL

-549 KVAGKKVT
+549 KVDGKKVT

-567 GKKNTTVTDVKKIQ
+567 GKKNITVTDAKKIQ
-581 TKKSAYS
+581 VKKSAYS

-596 IKATIIKKNN
+596 IKATIVKKNN

>member
-12 GILMALL
+12 GILTALL

-52 TVYVGVEL
+52 TVYVGAEL
-60 SSDKQIVV
+60 SPDKQIVV

-83 QYWIGDR
+83 QYGIGDR
-90 INSIVKRSD
+90 INSIVMRSD

-113 SFYFTGGYLSS
+113 NFYFTGEYLPS
-124 NNTPYTVM
+124 NTPYTVM

-148 SAIADAVKQTHIPST
+148 SAIADAVKQTHIPSI
-163 FPTTTKAGYDFIGWY
+163 FPTTTRIGYMLEGWY
-178 TDENLT
+178 TDEECT
-184 QPVSRELSIFEDITL
+184 QAAQRELSIFEDITL
-199 YAKWSKSSV
+199 YAKWIEIGA
-208 HQHTFSNSW
+208 HEHTFSDNW

-228 TCEHSDLK
+228 TCEHSNLEENYQK
-236 EDFQEHSYG
+236 HSYG
-245 TAGEARYTC
+245 TTGEDRYTC
-254 SICKYVDADKKAA
+254 LICKYVDADKKAA
-267 ADIVDASKVVLKADE
+267 AEVVDASKIVLKADE

-295 SPNKWITVCRKC
+295 SPNKWITVCKKC

-313 SADSDPDNIDVGI
+313 SADSDPDDISVGI
-326 SDGDQKCYEVK
+326 GVGSQKCYEVE
-337 QTDEHKNHKDD
+337 QTDAHKDHPDD
-348 VGYADFNWYTTN
+348 VVYADFNWYTTN
-360 SNSPLE
+360 SESPLE

-373 IENDNLGYK
+373 VENGLLGYT

-445 MVKQSTPSDPEPTKP
+445 TVKQSP

-476 KFNITTGKSI
+476 KFNITTGKSV

-549 KVAGKKVT
+549 KVDGKKVT

-567 GKKNTTVTDVKKIQ
+567 GKKNITVTDAKKIQ
-581 TKKSAYS
+581 VKKSAYS

-596 IKATIIKKNN
+596 IKATIVKKNN

>member
-12 GILMALL
+12 GILTALL
-19 VGIVMFVGM
+19 IGIVMFVGM

-34 ATEYRS
+34 AAEYRS
-40 GTIDPTTLQVGD
+40 GTVDPTNIQVGD

-60 SSDKQIVV
+60 SSDRQIVV
-68 CKQCHMIWITYGGSS
+68 CEQCHMIWITYGG
-83 QYWIGDR
+83 YHDYGTGDR
-90 INSIVKRSD
+90 INSIVRKSD

-104 AGYVGYSEF
+104 EKSVGYTDF
-113 SFYFTGGYLSS
+113 SFFFTGGYLPS
-124 NNTPYTVM
+124 NTPYTVM

-184 QPVSRELSIFEDITL
+184 QSASRELSIFEDITL
-199 YAKWSKSSV
+199 YAKWSKLSV

-217 SSNAYGHWHAA
+217 SSNAYGHWHPA
-228 TCEHSDLK
+228 TCGHSDLK

-267 ADIVDASKVVLKADE
+267 ADIVDASNTVLKADE

-326 SDGDQKCYEVK
+326 SDGDQKCYEVE
-337 QTDEHKNHKDD
+337 QTDEHKDHKDD

-373 IENDNLGYK
+373 VENDNLGYK

-434 LTGNTILYAKW
+434 LTGDTILYAKW
-445 MVKQSTPSDPEPTKP
+445 TVKQSP

-523 SVTINKLDKKAVN
+523 SMTINKLDKKAVN

-567 GKKNTTVTDVKKIQ
+567 GKKNTTVTDAKKIQ
-581 TKKSAYS
+581 VRKSAYS
-588 LKKGKTAK
+588 LNKGKTAK
-596 IKATIIKKNN
+596 IKATIVKKNN

>member
-12 GILMALL
+12 GILTALL

-34 ATEYRS
+34 AAEYRS
-40 GTIDPTTLQVGD
+40 GTVDPTNIQVGD

-90 INSIVKRSD
+90 INSIVMRSD

-113 SFYFTGGYLSS
+113 SYYFTQAYLPK
-124 NNTPYTVM
+124 NTPYTVM

-148 SAIADAVKQTHIPST
+148 SAIADAVKQTHIPSI
-163 FPTTTKAGYDFIGWY
+163 FPTTTRIGYMLEGWY
-178 TDENLT
+178 TDEECT
-184 QPVSRELSIFEDITL
+184 QAAQRELSIFEDITL
-199 YAKWSKSSV
+199 YAKWIEIGA
-208 HQHTFSNSW
+208 HEHTFSDNW

-228 TCEHSDLK
+228 TCEHSNLEENYQK
-236 EDFQEHSYG
+236 HSYG
-245 TAGEARYTC
+245 TTGEDRYTC
-254 SICKYVDADKKAA
+254 LICKYVDADKKAA

-295 SPNKWITVCRKC
+295 SPNKWITVCKKC

-313 SADSDPDNIDVGI
+313 SADSDPDDISVGI
-326 SDGDQKCYEVK
+326 GVGSQKCYEVE
-337 QTDEHKNHKDD
+337 QTDEHKDHKDD

-360 SNSPLE
+360 SESPLE

-373 IENDNLGYK
+373 VENDNLGYK

-445 MVKQSTPSDPEPTKP
+445 TVKQSTPSDPEPSKP

-466 TKANDQALSS
+466 TKVNDQALSS
-476 KFNITTGKSI
+476 KFSITTGKTI

-493 AKADGYDVYMAYCKK
+493 AKADGYEVYMAYCKK
-508 GKYTVVKSVKSAKTL
+508 GKYTVVKSVKAAKTL
-523 SVTINKLDKKAVN
+523 SVTINKLNKKAVN

-549 KVAGKKVT
+549 KVDGKKVT

-581 TKKSAYS
+581 IKKSAYS

-596 IKATIIKKNN
+596 IKATIVKKNN

-633 KITAKGK
+633 KITAKEK

>member
-12 GILMALL
+12 GILTALL
-19 VGIVMFVGM
+19 IGIVMFVGM

-34 ATEYRS
+34 AAEYRS

-52 TVYVGVEL
+52 TVYRGVQFTSDAEVAICKTCRMVWIANGYYADHICVEL
-60 SSDKQIVV
+60 EESEEHKNHSVG
-68 CKQCHMIWITYGGSS
+68 WSYFNWYFETTNTTYSKS
-83 QYWIGDR
+83 PILFD
-90 INSIVKRSD
+90 
-99 AHKDH
+99 
-104 AGYVGYSEF
+104 
-113 SFYFTGGYLSS
+113 
-124 NNTPYTVM
+124 TPYTIVEN
-132 GNSNLGYTIKY
+132 GLLGYTITY

-148 SAIADAVKQTHIPST
+148 SEVAKAEKQTNIPKDL
-163 FPTTTKAGYDFIGWY
+163 PVPVKEGYDFAGWY
-178 TDENLT
+178 KDEALT
-184 QPVSRELSIFEDITL
+184 ERVWTGSTVVKDITL
-199 YAKWSKSSV
+199 YAKWTE
-208 HQHTFSNSW
+208 HTHKFSHLW
-217 SSNAYGHWHAA
+217 ESNKYGHWHPA
-228 TCEHSDLK
+228 TCGHSDLK

-295 SPNKWITVCRKC
+295 SPNKWITVCKKC

-313 SADSDPDNIDVGI
+313 SADSDPDDISVGI
-326 SDGDQKCYEVK
+326 GVGSQKCYEVE
-337 QTDEHKNHKDD
+337 QTDAHKDHPDD
-348 VGYADFNWYTTN
+348 VVYADFNWYTTN
-360 SNSPLE
+360 SESPLE

-373 IENDNLGYK
+373 VENDNLGYK

-445 MVKQSTPSDPEPTKP
+445 TVKQSTPSDPESPKP
-460 VVKAKR
+460 VVKVKR

-567 GKKNTTVTDVKKIQ
+567 GKKNTTVTDAKKIQ
-581 TKKSAYS
+581 VRKSAYS
-588 LKKGKTAK
+588 LNKGKTAK
-596 IKATIIKKNN
+596 IKATIVKKNN

-613 TAKFRYDTSN
+613 TAKFRYDT
-623 KKVATVSKDG
+623 
-633 KITAKGK
+633 
-640 GTCYV
+640 
-645 YIYAVNGCAKK
+645 
-656 VKVTVK
+656 

>member
-12 GILMALL
+12 GILTALL

-34 ATEYRS
+34 AAEYRS
-40 GTIDPTTLQVGD
+40 GTVDPTNIQVGD

-68 CKQCHMIWITYGGSS
+68 CKQCHMIWITYGGPSK
-83 QYWIGDR
+83 YGIGDR
-90 INSIVKRSD
+90 INSIVKRLD

-104 AGYVGYSEF
+104 ASYVGYSEF
-113 SFYFTGGYLSS
+113 SYYFTQAYLPK
-124 NNTPYTVM
+124 NTPYTVM

-148 SAIADAVKQTHIPST
+148 SAIADAVKQTHIPSI
-163 FPTTTKAGYDFIGWY
+163 FPTTTRIGYMLEGWY
-178 TDENLT
+178 TDEECT
-184 QPVSRELSIFEDITL
+184 QAAQRELSIFEDITL
-199 YAKWSKSSV
+199 YAKWIEIGA
-208 HQHTFSNSW
+208 HEHTFSDNW

-228 TCEHSDLK
+228 TCEHSNLEENYQK
-236 EDFQEHSYG
+236 HSYG
-245 TAGEARYTC
+245 TTGEDRYTC
-254 SICKYVDADKKAA
+254 LICKYVDADKKAA
-267 ADIVDASKVVLKADE
+267 AEVVDVSKIVLKADE

-295 SPNKWITVCRKC
+295 SPNKWITVCKKC

-313 SADSDPDNIDVGI
+313 SADSDPDDISVGI
-326 SDGDQKCYEVK
+326 GVGSQKCYEVE
-337 QTDEHKNHKDD
+337 QTDEHKDHKDD

-445 MVKQSTPSDPEPTKP
+445 TVKQSP

-523 SVTINKLDKKAVN
+523 SVTINKLNKKAVN

-581 TKKSAYS
+581 IKKSAYS
-588 LKKGKTAK
+588 LNKGKTAK
-596 IKATIIKKNN
+596 IKATIVKKNN

>member
-12 GILMALL
+12 GILTALL
-19 VGIVMFVGM
+19 IGIVMFVGM

-34 ATEYRS
+34 AAEYRS
-40 GTIDPTTLQVGD
+40 GTVDPTNIQVGD

-83 QYWIGDR
+83 KYGIGDR
-90 INSIVKRSD
+90 INSIVKRLD

-104 AGYVGYSEF
+104 ASYVGYSEF
-113 SFYFTGGYLSS
+113 SYYFTQAYLPK
-124 NNTPYTVM
+124 NTPYTVM

-148 SAIADAVKQTHIPST
+148 SAIADAVKQTHIPSI
-163 FPTTTKAGYDFIGWY
+163 FPTTTRIGYMLEGWY
-178 TDENLT
+178 TDEECT
-184 QPVSRELSIFEDITL
+184 QAAQRELSIFEDITL
-199 YAKWSKSSV
+199 YAKWIEIGA
-208 HQHTFSNSW
+208 HEHTFSDNW

-228 TCEHSDLK
+228 TCEHSNLEENYQK
-236 EDFQEHSYG
+236 HSYG
-245 TAGEARYTC
+245 TTGEDRYTC
-254 SICKYVDADKKAA
+254 LICKYVDADKKAA
-267 ADIVDASKVVLKADE
+267 AEVVDASKIVLKADE

-295 SPNKWITVCRKC
+295 SPNKWITVCKKC

-313 SADSDPDNIDVGI
+313 SADSDPDDISVGI
-326 SDGDQKCYEVK
+326 GVGSQKCYEVE
-337 QTDEHKNHKDD
+337 QTDEHKGHKDD

-445 MVKQSTPSDPEPTKP
+445 TVKQSTPSDPEPSKP

-466 TKANDQALSS
+466 TKVNDQALSS
-476 KFNITTGKSI
+476 KFSITTGKTI

-508 GKYTVVKSVKSAKTL
+508 GKYTVVKSVKAAKTL
-523 SVTINKLDKKAVN
+523 SVTINKLNKKAVN

-549 KVAGKKVT
+549 KVDGKKVT

-567 GKKNTTVTDVKKIQ
+567 GKKNTIVTDVKKIQ

-596 IKATIIKKNN
+596 IKATIVKKNN

-623 KKVATVSKDG
+623 KKVATVSQYG

>member
-12 GILMALL
+12 GILTALL

-52 TVYVGVEL
+52 TVYRGVQFTSDAEVAICKTCRMVWIANGYYADHICVEL
-60 SSDKQIVV
+60 EESEEHKNHSVG
-68 CKQCHMIWITYGGSS
+68 WSYFNWYFETTNTTYSKS
-83 QYWIGDR
+83 PILFD
-90 INSIVKRSD
+90 
-99 AHKDH
+99 
-104 AGYVGYSEF
+104 
-113 SFYFTGGYLSS
+113 
-124 NNTPYTVM
+124 TPYTIVEN
-132 GNSNLGYTIKY
+132 GLLGYTITY

-148 SAIADAVKQTHIPST
+148 SEVAKAEKQTNIPKDL
-163 FPTTTKAGYDFIGWY
+163 PVPVKEGYDFAGWY
-178 TDENLT
+178 KDEALT
-184 QPVSRELSIFEDITL
+184 ERVWTGSTVVKDITL
-199 YAKWSKSSV
+199 YAKWTE
-208 HQHTFSNSW
+208 HTHKFSHLW
-217 SSNAYGHWHAA
+217 ESNKYGHWHPA
-228 TCEHSDLK
+228 TCGHSDLK

-313 SADSDPDNIDVGI
+313 SADADPDNIDVGI
-326 SDGDQKCYEVK
+326 SDGDQKCYEVE
-337 QTDEHKNHKDD
+337 QTDEHKDHKDD

-434 LTGNTILYAKW
+434 LTGDTILYAKW
-445 MVKQSTPSDPEPTKP
+445 TVKQSP

-567 GKKNTTVTDVKKIQ
+567 GKKNTTVTDAKKIQ
-581 TKKSAYS
+581 VRKSAYS
-588 LKKGKTAK
+588 LNKGKTAK
-596 IKATIIKKNN
+596 IKATIVKKNN

>member
-12 GILMALL
+12 GILTALL

-83 QYWIGDR
+83 KYGIGDR
-90 INSIVKRSD
+90 INSIVKRLD

-104 AGYVGYSEF
+104 ASYVGYSEF
-113 SFYFTGGYLSS
+113 SYYFTQAYLPK
-124 NNTPYTVM
+124 NTPYTVM

-148 SAIADAVKQTHIPST
+148 SAIADAVKQTHIPSI
-163 FPTTTKAGYDFIGWY
+163 FPTTTRIGYMLEGWY
-178 TDENLT
+178 TDEECT
-184 QPVSRELSIFEDITL
+184 QAAQRELSIFEDITL
-199 YAKWSKSSV
+199 YAKWIEIGA
-208 HQHTFSNSW
+208 HEHTFSDNW

-228 TCEHSDLK
+228 TCEHSNLEENYQK
-236 EDFQEHSYG
+236 HSYG
-245 TAGEARYTC
+245 TTGEDRYTC
-254 SICKYVDADKKAA
+254 LICKYVDADKKAA
-267 ADIVDASKVVLKADE
+267 AEVVDASKIVLKADE

-295 SPNKWITVCRKC
+295 SPNKWITVCKKC

-313 SADSDPDNIDVGI
+313 SADSDPDDISVGI
-326 SDGDQKCYEVK
+326 GVGSQKCYEVE
-337 QTDEHKNHKDD
+337 QTDAHKDHPDD
-348 VGYADFNWYTTN
+348 VVYADFNWYTTN
-360 SNSPLE
+360 SESPLE

-445 MVKQSTPSDPEPTKP
+445 TVKQSTPSDPEPSKP

-466 TKANDQALSS
+466 TKVNDQALSS
-476 KFNITTGKSI
+476 KFSITTGKTI

-549 KVAGKKVT
+549 KVDGKKVT

-567 GKKNTTVTDVKKIQ
+567 GKKNIIVTDAKKIQ
-581 TKKSAYS
+581 VKKSAYS

-596 IKATIIKKNN
+596 IKATIVKKNN

>member
-12 GILMALL
+12 GILTALL

-83 QYWIGDR
+83 QYGIGDR

-113 SFYFTGGYLSS
+113 SFYFTQAYLPK
-124 NNTPYTVM
+124 NTPYTVM

-148 SAIADAVKQTHIPST
+148 SAIADAVKQTHIPSI
-163 FPTTTKAGYDFIGWY
+163 FPTTTRIGYMLEGWY
-178 TDENLT
+178 TDEKCT
-184 QPVSRELSIFEDITL
+184 QAAQRELSIFEDITL
-199 YAKWSKSSV
+199 YAKWIEIGA
-208 HQHTFSNSW
+208 HEHTFSDNW

-228 TCEHSDLK
+228 TCEHSNLEENYQK
-236 EDFQEHSYG
+236 HSYG
-245 TAGEARYTC
+245 TTGEDRYTC
-254 SICKYVDADKKAA
+254 LICKYVDADKKAA
-267 ADIVDASKVVLKADE
+267 AEVVDASKIVLKADE

-313 SADSDPDNIDVGI
+313 SADSDPDDISVGI
-326 SDGDQKCYEVK
+326 GVGSQKCYEVE
-337 QTDEHKNHKDD
+337 QTDEHKDHKDD

-360 SNSPLE
+360 SESPLE

-445 MVKQSTPSDPEPTKP
+445 TVKQSTPSDPEPSKP

-466 TKANDQALSS
+466 TKVNDQALSS
-476 KFNITTGKSI
+476 KFSITTGKTI

-508 GKYTVVKSVKSAKTL
+508 GKYTVVKSVKAAKTL
-523 SVTINKLDKKAVN
+523 SVTINKLNKKAVN

-549 KVAGKKVT
+549 KVDGKKVT

-596 IKATIIKKNN
+596 IKATIVKKNN

>member
-12 GILMALL
+12 GILTALL
-19 VGIVMFVGM
+19 IGIVMFVGM

-34 ATEYRS
+34 AAEYRS
-40 GTIDPTTLQVGD
+40 GTVDPTNIQVGD

-68 CKQCHMIWITYGGSS
+68 CKQCHMIWITYGGPSK
-83 QYWIGDR
+83 YGIGDR

-104 AGYVGYSEF
+104 ASYVGYSEF
-113 SFYFTGGYLSS
+113 SFYFTQAYLPK
-124 NNTPYTVM
+124 NTPYTVM

-148 SAIADAVKQTHIPST
+148 SAIADVVKQTHIPSI
-163 FPTTTKAGYDFIGWY
+163 FPTTTRIGYMLEGWY
-178 TDENLT
+178 TDEECT
-184 QPVSRELSIFEDITL
+184 QAAQRELSIFEDITL
-199 YAKWSKSSV
+199 YAKWIEIGA
-208 HQHTFSNSW
+208 HEHTFSDNW

-228 TCEHSDLK
+228 TCEHSNLEENYQK
-236 EDFQEHSYG
+236 HSYG
-245 TAGEARYTC
+245 TTGEDRYTC
-254 SICKYVDADKKAA
+254 LICKYVDADKKAA
-267 ADIVDASKVVLKADE
+267 AEVVDASKIVLKADE

-295 SPNKWITVCRKC
+295 SPNKWITVCKKC

-313 SADSDPDNIDVGI
+313 SADSDPDDISVGI
-326 SDGDQKCYEVK
+326 GVGSQKCYEVE
-337 QTDEHKNHKDD
+337 QTDAHKDHPDD
-348 VGYADFNWYTTN
+348 VVYADFNWYTTN

-373 IENDNLGYK
+373 VENDNLGYK

-419 YTDEALTKAAVPGKA
+419 YTDEALTKAAVPGKV
-434 LTGNTILYAKW
+434 LTGDTILYAKW
-445 MVKQSTPSDPEPTKP
+445 TVKQSP

-523 SVTINKLDKKAVN
+523 SMTINKLDKKAVN

-567 GKKNTTVTDVKKIQ
+567 GKKNTTVTDAKKIQ
-581 TKKSAYS
+581 IRKSAYS
-588 LKKGKTAK
+588 LNKGKTAK
-596 IKATIIKKNN
+596 IKATIVKKNN

>member
-12 GILMALL
+12 GILTALL

-52 TVYVGVEL
+52 TVYVGAEL
-60 SSDKQIVV
+60 SPDKQIVV

-83 QYWIGDR
+83 QYGIGDR
-90 INSIVKRSD
+90 INSIVMRSD

-113 SFYFTGGYLSS
+113 NFYFTGEYLPS
-124 NNTPYTVM
+124 NTPYTVM

-148 SAIADAVKQTHIPST
+148 SAIADAVKQTHIPSI
-163 FPTTTKAGYDFIGWY
+163 FPTTTRIGYMLEGWY
-178 TDENLT
+178 TDEECT
-184 QPVSRELSIFEDITL
+184 QAAQRELSIFEDITL
-199 YAKWSKSSV
+199 YAKWIEIGA
-208 HQHTFSNSW
+208 HEHTFSDNW

-228 TCEHSDLK
+228 TCGHSDLK

-245 TAGEARYTC
+245 TTGEARYTC

-295 SPNKWITVCRKC
+295 SPNKWIAVCRKC

-326 SDGDQKCYEVK
+326 SDGDQKCYEVE
-337 QTDEHKNHKDD
+337 QTDEHKDHKDD

-445 MVKQSTPSDPEPTKP
+445 TVKQSP

-549 KVAGKKVT
+549 KVDGKKVT

-567 GKKNTTVTDVKKIQ
+567 GKKNITVTDAKKIQ
-581 TKKSAYS
+581 VKKSAYS

-596 IKATIIKKNN
+596 IKATIVKKNN

>member
-12 GILMALL
+12 GILTALL
-19 VGIVMFVGM
+19 IGIVMFVGM

-34 ATEYRS
+34 AAEYRS
-40 GTIDPTTLQVGD
+40 GTVDPTNIQVGD

-68 CKQCHMIWITYGGSS
+68 CKQCHMIWITYGGPSK
-83 QYWIGDR
+83 YGIGDR
-90 INSIVKRSD
+90 INSIVKRLD

-104 AGYVGYSEF
+104 ASYVGYSEF
-113 SFYFTGGYLSS
+113 SYYFTQAYLPK
-124 NNTPYTVM
+124 NTPYTVM

-148 SAIADAVKQTHIPST
+148 SAIADAVKQTHIPSI
-163 FPTTTKAGYDFIGWY
+163 FPTTTRIGYMLEGWY
-178 TDENLT
+178 TDEECT
-184 QPVSRELSIFEDITL
+184 QAAQRELSIFEDITL
-199 YAKWSKSSV
+199 YAKWIEIGA
-208 HQHTFSNSW
+208 HEHTFSDNW

-228 TCEHSDLK
+228 TCEHSNLEENYQK
-236 EDFQEHSYG
+236 HSYG
-245 TAGEARYTC
+245 TTGEDRYTC
-254 SICKYVDADKKAA
+254 LICKYVDADKKAA
-267 ADIVDASKVVLKADE
+267 ADIVDASKIVLKADE

-295 SPNKWITVCRKC
+295 SPNKWITVCKKC

-313 SADSDPDNIDVGI
+313 SADSDPDDISVGI
-326 SDGDQKCYEVK
+326 GVGSQKCYEVE
-337 QTDEHKNHKDD
+337 QTDAHKDHPDD
-348 VGYADFNWYTTN
+348 VVYADFNWYTTN
-360 SNSPLE
+360 SESPLE

-373 IENDNLGYK
+373 VENDNLGYK

-445 MVKQSTPSDPEPTKP
+445 TVKQSTPSDPESPKP
-460 VVKAKR
+460 VVKVKR

-549 KVAGKKVT
+549 KVDGKKVT

-567 GKKNTTVTDVKKIQ
+567 GKKNTTVTDAKKIQ
-581 TKKSAYS
+581 VSKSAYS

-596 IKATIIKKNN
+596 IKATIVKKNN